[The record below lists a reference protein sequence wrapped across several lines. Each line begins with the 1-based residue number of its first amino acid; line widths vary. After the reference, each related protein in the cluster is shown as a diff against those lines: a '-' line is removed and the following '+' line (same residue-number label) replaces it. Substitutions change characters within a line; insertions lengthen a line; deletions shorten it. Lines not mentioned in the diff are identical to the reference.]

1 MEHVEDF
8 LGRSR
13 ISGHSGNG
21 EGIHVPSLQAVV
33 ATSKNPC
40 SGVHIKKL
48 KYFHAPEPHTC
59 ACVLMY
65 VA

>member
-40 SGVHIKKL
+40 SGVHINSNISML
-48 KYFHAPEPHTC
+48 QNLTHVH
-59 ACVLMY
+59 VS
-65 VA
+65 